1 MVAEL
6 QNVASEFANDSLAV
20 LISEERIRER
30 VQVMGTCITRDYA
43 AGDVPLLV
51 GVLKGACLFMSD
63 LLRAIDLRVEVDFIA
78 ISSYGGGTCS
88 SGEVQLIKDLSIPVE
103 NRDVLVVEDIVETG
117 LTTSYLIGNL
127 KARGA
132 RSVKL
137 VALLTKPDRRK
148 EHVVID
154 YPGFTIPNAFVVG
167 YGLDYDERYRN
178 LPFVAVMHNGAAGH
192 LR

>member
-6 QNVASEFANDSLAV
+6 QNLTSEFQNNNLTV

-30 VQVMGTCITRDYA
+30 VQVLGASITRDYA
-43 AGDVPLLV
+43 STDVPLLV

-63 LLRAIDLRVEVDFIA
+63 LLRAIDLRVEVEFIA
-78 ISSYGGGTCS
+78 ISSYGSGTRS
-88 SGEVQLIKDLSIPVE
+88 SGEVQLMKDLSVPVE
-103 NRDVLVVEDIVETG
+103 GRDLLVIEDIVDTG

-137 VALLTKPDRRK
+137 VALLTKPDRR
-148 EHVVID
+148 EVQVPID
-154 YPGFTIPNAFVVG
+154 YPGFTIPDAFVVG

-178 LPFVAVMHNGAAGH
+178 LPFVAIVENGVAGQ